1 MRQGTRN
8 HMRTR
13 RFRAH
18 QSDNHRVLQSSVAQW
33 GTIGMI
39 MGIIACGPSGPD
51 EANTPSAAPPSPTA
65 PSPPP
70 PTGDNGE
77 PTLSGTAY
85 EHSAAGTRPLGGVPL
100 RVIGVTGATIDAVT
114 DAKGQYEVA
123 LDREYAMVGARPQDD
138 YLSPCSAQ
146 MHQWT
151 SPLDV
156 HVVSRGNL
164 LAMGMPR
171 SMPPFVQSP
180 GYAYVVVLSG
190 YVTERTESGR
200 RPIAEASVEHF
211 YGGGE
216 SGDPSGF
223 TLTNAEGYYVL
234 CGYWDDYGQ
243 SVRVHKAGYRESI
256 QEFGSSVRIDFELT
270 PE

>member
-1 MRQGTRN
+1 
-8 HMRTR
+8 MRTGR
-13 RFRAH
+13 HRAH
-18 QSDNHRVLQSSVAQW
+18 SDHHHVRSTVAQW
-33 GTIGMI
+33 RTIGI
-39 MGIIACGPSGPD
+39 LIGIVACGSSRPD
-51 EANTPSAAPPSPTA
+51 DVNTPPAAPPSPAA

-85 EHSAAGTRPLGGVPL
+85 KHSAVGARPLGGVPL
-100 RVIGVTGATIDAVT
+100 RVNGGTGGTFDVVT
-114 DAKGQYEVA
+114 DARGQYQVA
-123 LDREYAMVGARPQDD
+123 LDRDYAMVGARPQDD

-156 HVVSRGNL
+156 HVVSRGDL
-164 LAMGMPR
+164 LAMGTPR

-180 GYAYVVVLSG
+180 GYGYVVVLSG

-223 TLTNAEGYYVL
+223 TLTNAEGYYGL
-234 CGYWDDYGQ
+234 CGYWDDHGQ
-243 SVRVHKAGYRESI
+243 SVRVHKAGYPESI
-256 QEFGSSVRIDFELT
+256 QEFGSSLRIDFDLT